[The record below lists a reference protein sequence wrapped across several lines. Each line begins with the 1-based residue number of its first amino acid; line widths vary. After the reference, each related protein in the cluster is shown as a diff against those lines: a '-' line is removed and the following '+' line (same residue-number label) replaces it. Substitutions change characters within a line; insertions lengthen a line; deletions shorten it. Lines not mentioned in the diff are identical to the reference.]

1 MGVIRSHV
9 VRKWRIKSS
18 VLLDL
23 LHEGTHMALSNDVPY
38 IVPQTRGNRI
48 VSMLAC
54 CPKLKDMDD
63 GAKVGKSTYES
74 FKDLNLV
81 GLVTQDIVNHV
92 VLSLLVPNDE
102 CIIFK
107 LLAEKLY
114 EVAILAKD
122 TPDLDARCIIVLYEA
137 VIECCQA
144 NEAPSIMHVGWSRA
158 KDDGVDLF

>member
-38 IVPQTRGNRI
+38 IVPQTRAIELI

-63 GAKVGKSTYES
+63 GAKK
-74 FKDLNLV
+74 V